1 MDNNQ
6 RGGRGD
12 NGEKRMNQ
20 FAGTTIKDTWTRPRR
35 GVIRGGRWGWLGSG
49 EWWRVNADNCT

>member
-20 FAGTTIKDTWTRPRR
+20 FEGTTMKDTWTKPRAD
-35 GVIRGGRWGWLGSG
+35 GIRGGRWGWLRWGQRCG
-49 EWWRVNADNCT
+49 EKAENCT